1 MLQGAAKSEGKVTMR
16 VREMKLSEVG
26 LIINYFHHSSPEH
39 LNTLGV
45 DPTRLPDP
53 AKWQERYAYEYDQP
67 IEKRKAFLVIWESD
81 QVPIGFSTADKI
93 IYGQEAHMHLHIVN
107 PELRMTGNGT
117 HCVRETTKIYFEALR
132 LERLFCEP
140 NAFNVAPNR
149 TLQKT
154 GFKYVKTHE
163 TVPGP
168 LNFHQAVTRWVMEKR

>member
-1 MLQGAAKSEGKVTMR
+1 MLGVIESGVNVTLH

-26 LIINYFHHSSPEH
+26 LIINYFHHSSPEY

-53 AKWQERYAYEYDQP
+53 GKWHERYAYEYSQP
-67 IEKRKAFLVIWESD
+67 IEKRKAFLVVWESD
-81 QVPIGFSTADKI
+81 QGPIGFSTADKI
-93 IYGQEAHMHLHIVN
+93 IYGQQAYMHLHIVN
-107 PELRMTGNGT
+107 PEQRMLGNGAT
-117 HCVRETTKIYFEALR
+117 CVRETVKIYFEALK

-149 TLQKT
+149 TLQKA
-154 GFKYVKTHE
+154 GFNYVKTHE

-168 LNFHQAVTRWVMEKR
+168 LNFYQAVTRWVLERQ